1 MKGRRIT
8 SDEASNL
15 RNVKPGDYW
24 RDPSGVWYA
33 ACPAPV
39 DEDGLVTALA
49 LLVGH
54 RVTEHED
61 GTITVTP
68 SIVVRGW
75 DQAQEYHGW
84 LERGEWRSA

>member
-8 SDEASNL
+8 SEEAADL

-24 RDPSGVWYA
+24 SDPSGVWYA
-33 ACPAPV
+33 ACPMPL

-49 LLVGH
+49 LLAGH

-61 GTITVTP
+61 GTITVSP
-68 SIVVRGW
+68 SILCRGGG
-75 DQAQEYHGW
+75 QEYHGW
-84 LERGEWRSA
+84 LEHGEWRSA